1 MRRPAPLLLA
11 LFVTLAAAQS
21 APAAT
26 LAYAGNGKP
35 RAIDTAPGPEAARY
49 VVPARDEP
57 PLSAAQ
63 RLALVRAHVKYVFVI
78 YQENR
83 SFDSYFGTWP
93 GADGIYSQPP
103 ARTPGFVQPLQLP
116 DGRWTTIS
124 PFRIGPAEFAADTD
138 DIDHS
143 HPLMLRKLHVVAGV
157 PRMDRFALT
166 EERKYSPHGAPSL
179 RALQF
184 GELAMAHE
192 DCDTVPILWHYAD
205 RFALFDRIFQTIAG
219 PSTPGNLS
227 IIAAQTG
234 VTQWARHP
242 DQAFKGDGAK
252 GPGMPVVD
260 DADPFWGSPYD
271 PNAPAQ
277 RMPYNP
283 HDTAKTAAHRD
294 DVQDNLTFASLPLTL
309 QGGSLDHVARQDTRP
324 ASDLADVRG
333 DVRAISARG
342 QRSVDWRWYQAGYGA
357 PTPAGTDPEDAE
369 GRHASYV
376 THHNGPQYF
385 GYIANNPAL
394 RAHLADLSRFFGDL
408 RDGRLPAAGG
418 VFYLKGGYRNDFGLK
433 PADPDP
439 RVQAR
444 FLGDD
449 DHPQYSDAQISE
461 ILVARAINAIA
472 ASRYWKHSAIIV
484 TWDDSEGDYDHVPPP
499 QRATGPDGRWLGNGP
514 RVPLLLISPYA
525 RVHAVIHASGNT
537 ASVVK
542 FVDRVFDLPPLATLP
557 DELEGRKLGD
567 LHFHL
572 HGLGPEDALTPDV
585 TDLLGAFDAARLAG
599 RAAPLPASYAEVP
612 QAWTEQLPGAIGLDC
627 KTLGIVPVDRQL
639 GITTTLP
646 PQFNPRP
653 KTTPTP
659 TPAPAP
665 APASAT
671 PRE

>member
-35 RAIDTAPGPEAARY
+35 RAIDTAPGSAAARY
-49 VVPARDEP
+49 VVPTRDEP
-57 PLSAAQ
+57 QLSAAQ
-63 RLALVRAHVKYVFVI
+63 RLALLRRHIKYVFVI

-116 DGRWTTIS
+116 SGRWTTIS
-124 PFRIGPAEFAADTD
+124 P
-138 DIDHS
+138 
-143 HPLMLRKLHVVAGV
+143 
-157 PRMDRFALT
+157 
-166 EERKYSPHGAPSL
+166 PSL

-205 RFALFDRIFQTIAG
+205 RFALFDRVFQTIAG

-242 DQAFKGDGAK
+242 DAAFQGDGAR
-252 GPGMPVVD
+252 GPGVPVVD
-260 DADPFWGSPYD
+260 DADPLWGSPYD
-271 PNAPAQ
+271 PNPVAQ

-294 DVQDNLTFASLPLTL
+294 DVQHNLSFATLPLTL
-309 QGGSLDHVARQDTRP
+309 QGGNLDHVALQDTRP
-324 ASDLADVRG
+324 ASDLADVHG

-342 QRSVDWRWYQAGYGA
+342 QRTVDWRWYQAGYGA
-357 PTPAGTDPEDAE
+357 PTPAGVDPEDAE
-369 GRHASYV
+369 GQHASYV

-394 RAHLADLSRFFGDL
+394 RAHLADLSQFFGDL
-408 RDGRLPAAGG
+408 RDGRLPTAGG
-418 VFYLKGGYRNDFGLK
+418 VFYIKGGYRNDFGLK

-472 ASRYWKHSAIIV
+472 ASPYWKHSAIIV

-499 QRATGPDGRWLGNGP
+499 QRNRGPDGKWLGNGP

-525 RVHAVIHASGNT
+525 RVHAVIHAPGNT

-557 DELEGRKLGD
+557 DELEGRKLGE

-585 TDLLGAFDAARLAG
+585 TDLLGAFDDARLAG

-612 QAWTEQLPGAIGLDC
+612 QAWTEQLPGALGLDC
-627 KTLGIVPVDRQL
+627 KALGIVPVDRQL
-639 GITTTLP
+639 GIQTTLP

-659 TPAPAP
+659 AA
-665 APASAT
+665 AA
-671 PRE
+671 R

>member
-1 MRRPAPLLLA
+1 MHRPAPLWLD
-11 LFVTLAAAQS
+11 LFVTLAAAPS

-26 LAYAGNGKP
+26 RAYAGDDRP
-35 RAIDTAPGPEAARY
+35 RTIDTAPGPGVAPY
-49 VVPARDEP
+49 VVPTRVEP
-57 PLSAAQ
+57 HLSTAQ
-63 RLALVRAHVKYVFVI
+63 RLALLRAHIRYVFVI

-143 HPLMLRKLHVVAGV
+143 HPLMLRKLHVVHGV

-166 EERKYSPHGAPSL
+166 EERKYSPQGAPSL

-205 RFALFDRIFQTIAG
+205 RFALFDHVFQTVAG

-242 DQAFKGDGAK
+242 GAAFKGDGAK
-252 GPGMPVVD
+252 GPGVPVVD
-260 DADPFWGSPYD
+260 DADPLWGSPYD
-271 PNAPAQ
+271 PTPAAQ

-309 QGGSLDHVARQDTRP
+309 QGGDLDHVALQDTRP

-333 DVRAISARG
+333 DVRAISTRG
-342 QRSVDWRWYQAGYGA
+342 QRTVDWRWYQAGYGA
-357 PTPAGTDPEDAE
+357 PTAAGADPEDAE
-369 GRHASYV
+369 GQHASYV

-418 VFYLKGGYRNDFGLK
+418 VFYIKGGYRNDFGLK

-472 ASRYWKHSAIIV
+472 ASPYWKHSAIIL

-525 RVHAVIHASGNT
+525 RVHAVIHAPGNT
-537 ASVVK
+537 ASVV
-542 FVDRVFDLPPLATLP
+542 
-557 DELEGRKLGD
+557 
-567 LHFHL
+567 
-572 HGLGPEDALTPDV
+572 
-585 TDLLGAFDAARLAG
+585 
-599 RAAPLPASYAEVP
+599 
-612 QAWTEQLPGAIGLDC
+612 
-627 KTLGIVPVDRQL
+627 
-639 GITTTLP
+639 
-646 PQFNPRP
+646 
-653 KTTPTP
+653 
-659 TPAPAP
+659 
-665 APASAT
+665 
-671 PRE
+671 

>member
-1 MRRPAPLLLA
+1 
-11 LFVTLAAAQS
+11 
-21 APAAT
+21 
-26 LAYAGNGKP
+26 
-35 RAIDTAPGPEAARY
+35 
-49 VVPARDEP
+49 
-57 PLSAAQ
+57 
-63 RLALVRAHVKYVFVI
+63 
-78 YQENR
+78 
-83 SFDSYFGTWP
+83 
-93 GADGIYSQPP
+93 
-103 ARTPGFVQPLQLP
+103 
-116 DGRWTTIS
+116 
-124 PFRIGPAEFAADTD
+124 IGPAEFAADTD

-143 HPLMLRKLHVVAGV
+143 HPLMLRKLHVVGGV

-166 EERKYSPHGAPSL
+166 EERKYSPQGTPSL

-205 RFALFDRIFQTIAG
+205 RFALFDRVFQTIAG

-242 DQAFKGDGAK
+242 GAAFKGDGAR
-252 GPGMPVVD
+252 GPGVPVVD
-260 DADPFWGSPYD
+260 DADPLWGSPYD
-271 PNAPAQ
+271 PTPAAQ

-294 DVQDNLTFASLPLTL
+294 EVQDNLTFASLPLTL
-309 QGGSLDHVARQDTRP
+309 QGGDLDHVALQDTRP

-333 DVRAISARG
+333 DVRAISTRG
-342 QRSVDWRWYQAGYGA
+342 QRTVDWRWYQAGYGA
-357 PTPAGTDPEDAE
+357 PTAAGADPEDAE
-369 GRHASYV
+369 GQHASYV

-418 VFYLKGGYRNDFGLK
+418 VFYIKGGYRNDFGLK

-472 ASRYWKHSAIIV
+472 ASPYWKHSAIIL

-525 RVHAVIHASGNT
+525 RVHAVIHAPGNT

-557 DELEGRKLGD
+557 DELEGRKLGE

-585 TDLLGAFDAARLAG
+585 TDLLGAFDPARLAG
-599 RAAPLPASYAEVP
+599 RAAPLPASYAMVP
-612 QAWTEQLPGAIGLDC
+612 TAWTEQLPGALGLDC
-627 KTLGIVPVDRQL
+627 KALGIVPVDRQL
-639 GITTTLP
+639 GIRTPLP

-653 KTTPTP
+653 KTTPTRSSA
-659 TPAPAP
+659 AP
-665 APASAT
+665 
-671 PRE
+671 R

>member
-1 MRRPAPLLLA
+1 MHRPAPLWLA
-11 LFVTLAAAQS
+11 LFVTLAAAPS

-26 LAYAGNGKP
+26 RAYAGDGRP
-35 RAIDTAPGPEAARY
+35 RTIDTAPGPGVAPY
-49 VVPARDEP
+49 VVPTRVEP
-57 PLSAAQ
+57 QLSTAQ
-63 RLALVRAHVKYVFVI
+63 RLALLRAHIRYVFVI

-124 PFRIGPAEFAADTD
+124 PFRIGPAEHAADSD

-143 HPLMLRKLHVVAGV
+143 HPLMLRKLHVVGGV

-166 EERKYSPHGAPSL
+166 EERKYSPQGAPSL

-205 RFALFDRIFQTIAG
+205 RFALFDHVFQTVAG

-242 DQAFKGDGAK
+242 DEAFTGDGAK
-252 GPGMPVVD
+252 GPGVPVVD
-260 DADPFWGSPYD
+260 DADPLWGSPYD
-271 PNAPAQ
+271 PNPAAQ

-294 DVQDNLTFASLPLTL
+294 AVQHNLTFATLPLTL
-309 QGGSLDHVARQDTRP
+309 QGGDLDATVQKDTRP
-324 ASDLADVRG
+324 ETDLADLRG
-333 DVRAISARG
+333 DVRAISVRG
-342 QRSVDWRWYQAGYGA
+342 QRTVDWRWYQAGYGA
-357 PTPAGTDPEDAE
+357 PTPAGADPEDAE
-369 GRHASYV
+369 GQHASYV

-418 VFYLKGGYRNDFGLK
+418 VFYIKGGYRNDFGLK

-472 ASRYWKHSAIIV
+472 ASRYWSDSAIIV

-499 QRATGPDGRWLGNGP
+499 QRNRGPDGKWLGNGP

-525 RVHAVIHASGNT
+525 RVHAVIHAPGNT

-557 DELEGRKLGD
+557 DELEGRKLGE

-585 TDLLGAFDAARLAG
+585 TDLLGAFDTARLAG

-612 QAWTEQLPGAIGLDC
+612 QAWTEQLPGALGLDC
-627 KTLGIVPVDRQL
+627 KALGIVPVDRQL
-639 GITTTLP
+639 GIRTTLP

-659 TPAPAP
+659 VSAAP
-665 APASAT
+665 
-671 PRE
+671 R

>member
-1 MRRPAPLLLA
+1 MMEKP
-11 LFVTLAAAQS
+11 LAALVCTALCLAVALPVS
-21 APAAT
+21 ARSA
-26 LAYAGNGKP
+26 LAYAGNGAAS
-35 RAIDTAPGPEAARY
+35 RVDAAAPPAVARFE
-49 VVPARDEP
+49 VPAAAEP
-57 PLSAAQ
+57 RLTPA
-63 RLALVRAHVKYVFVI
+63 RKLALLREHIRYVFVI

-103 ARTPGFVQPLQLP
+103 ARTSGFVQPLQLP
-116 DGRWTTIS
+116 DGRWTKIS
-124 PFRIGPAEFAADTD
+124 PFRIGPAEYAADTD

-143 HPLMLRKLHVVAGV
+143 HPLMLRKMHVVAGV

-166 EERKYSPHGAPSL
+166 EERKYSPSGRPSL
-179 RALQF
+179 EALQF

-192 DCDTVPILWHYAD
+192 DCDTVPILWNYAD
-205 RFALFDRIFQTIAG
+205 RFALFDHVFQTIAG

-242 DQAFKGDGAK
+242 DEAFEGDGAK
-252 GPGMPVVD
+252 GPGVPVVND
-260 DADPFWGSPYD
+260 SNPFWGSPYD
-271 PNAPAQ
+271 PTPPAL

-283 HDTAKTAAHRD
+283 HDYAKTSKNRA

-309 QGGSLDHVARQDTRP
+309 QGGSLPAVARQDRRP
-324 ASDLADVRG
+324 AGDLRDLHADIT
-333 DVRAISARG
+333 AIGRRG
-342 QRSVDWRWYQAGYGA
+342 QRTVDWRWYQEGYGA
-357 PTPAGTDPEDAE
+357 PTPVGADPEDAE

-394 RAHLADLSRFFGDL
+394 RAHLADLSRFFADVHN
-408 RDGRLPAAGG
+408 GRLPAAGG
-418 VFYLKGGYRNDFGLK
+418 VFYIKGGYRNGFGLK
-433 PADPDP
+433 PANPDP

-499 QRATGPDGRWLGNGP
+499 QRARGPDGKWLGNGP

-525 RVHAVIHASGNT
+525 RVHAVVHAAGNT

-557 DELEGRKLGD
+557 DELEGRKLGE
-567 LHFHL
+567 LRFHL
-572 HGLGPEDALTPDV
+572 RDLGPEDALTPDV
-585 TDLLGAFDAARLAG
+585 TDLLGAFDDARLAG
-599 RAAPLPASYAEVP
+599 KAAPLPASYAEVP
-612 QAWTEQLPGAIGLDC
+612 RAWTEQLPGALGLDC
-627 KTLGIVPVDRQL
+627 KAIGITPVDRQL
-639 GITTTLP
+639 GIRTPLP
-646 PQFNPRP
+646 PWFNPRP

-659 TPAPAP
+659 AKAEPAA
-665 APASAT
+665 A
-671 PRE
+671 R